1 MELYSQTSYELSKI
15 LTERYSTS
23 FGISSSLLDR
33 SIKKHIYAIYGLV
46 RIADEI
52 VDTYKGNDAA
62 AQLQSLKDEL
72 YEALAHN
79 YSSNPIVYAFSQ
91 TANQYDIDA
100 VLIDPFFASMQTDL
114 TAKTFTQTEYETYI
128 HGSAEVVGL
137 MCLKIFTNGDQDL
150 YDTLR
155 PGATA
160 LGSAYQKVNFLRDIR
175 ADHEELGRWY
185 FPQGSFDTFNDSA
198 KEAIII
204 DIQADLSTAGAAIT
218 HLPKSARPGVAL
230 SYLYYAELLHK
241 LKQATAKQLQVERIR
256 VSALKKLWLY
266 IRVRIGAYA

>member
-33 SIKKHIYAIYGLV
+33 SIKKHVYAIYGFV

-52 VDTYKGNDAA
+52 VDTYKGSDAA
-62 AQLQSLKDEL
+62 TQLQSLKDEL

-91 TANQYDIDA
+91 TANQYDINA

-114 TAKTFTQTEYETYI
+114 TAKTFTQTEYEAYI

-137 MCLKIFTNGDQDL
+137 MCLKIFTNGNQDL
-150 YDTLR
+150 YNALL

-175 ADHEELGRWY
+175 ADHEELQRWY
-185 FPQGSFDTFNDSA
+185 FPQGSFETFNDSA
-198 KEAIII
+198 KEAIIT
-204 DIQADLSTAGAAIT
+204 DIQADLSVARAAIT
-218 HLPKSARPGVAL
+218 YLPKSARPGVAL

-241 LKQATAKQLQVERIR
+241 LKESTAKQLQLERVR
-256 VSALKKLWLY
+256 VPTFKKLFLY
-266 IRVRIGAYA
+266 MRVRIGVYG